1 MDTLEKVLRELANCQ
16 KGEEK
21 MEINNDSVKHPAHY
35 TDGKI
40 ECIEAIKESMPKE
53 EYRGYLKG
61 QVMKYIWRYKHKGK
75 PLEDLRKAQQYLD
88 WLIEEVAKEDF
99 METLIVK
106 SAYKKMEG

>member
-40 ECIEAIKESMPKE
+40 ECIMPAR
-53 EYRGYLKG
+53 YRGGSGMLW
-61 QVMKYIWRYKHKGK
+61 MK
-75 PLEDLRKAQQYLD
+75 
-88 WLIEEVAKEDF
+88 
-99 METLIVK
+99 
-106 SAYKKMEG
+106 